1 MLELRRAM
9 GCGSSKSTAKVAV
22 APPPP
27 AAPPPAAPQLPGVR
41 AGADA
46 AENRR
51 SHASQASSAKSAGR
65 RGSIFQDAYD
75 MSSFQSHHGRRA
87 SVTSERR
94 MSIQQV
100 QTEQEALALH
110 ASSKKT
116 RKARSTEKAQ
126 MQREATTNRVTQVNQ
141 YKVVKPLGKGAFGE
155 VYKVAS
161 GDGDYAM
168 KILNRAALQR
178 QRQGRFGSALDSVK
192 IEIATMKLLD
202 HPNCVHMFEVII
214 DPQHDEIVLILE
226 FVPGGT
232 SQRVGKNGVGVPL
245 KPLTI
250 WSFMRH
256 LIMGLE
262 YLHINGIVHRDI
274 KPENL
279 LVSPAGRGNPGLL
292 KIADF
297 GTALLAEGASR
308 GSDGEAPAAQ
318 KTAGTP
324 AFFSPETCDLK
335 KSGTFEPKVVDL
347 WAIGVTIYVWLCG
360 LPPFHAPTPML
371 LLQEIRT
378 CVDVVEPPLTG
389 KGGLKGKPMGGPLI
403 ELMQGLLTKDVERRL
418 TLAQLRAHP
427 WITRDDE
434 APLPPP
440 PQAPVVVT
448 ESDISKAVTA
458 FVQAA
463 GRAGAIQRLT
473 ARSLV
478 KQTSTMERDF
488 YDELQHSDIKSHAPL
503 CEVRARARTHTP
515 PSHAHAHACLL
526 SSPLSSSQSVSYR
539 VTRGGDYSSPRSSPR
554 ADYSVRSSP
563 DTQDVSYRDT
573 GHDHSPS
580 RHLPHLPTPQ
590 LPHLP
595 TPHLPKSPLKAISR
609 ISTSMSQRNMGSQ
622 REVGSLR
629 EAGSQCDVAAEASI
643 TKPSPRPSVNFAPTA
658 GGGDS
663 GGGAG
668 GVGGAGGAGGERS
681 PSTLPK
687 SPGGGSFRKSWS
699 PKASLSGKWSGS
711 GGFAEPRGA
720 SEPQQNKSGRLPR
733 VFPPKHAGKGE
744 VQVEVEDLTA
754 GMSAPC
760 VIDIKMGCRTATASD
775 LRGGPRADL
784 LAKMCK
790 IDPGEATDEERA
802 AGGVTKLRYLQF
814 RDRISSISSH
824 AFRIDAAHL
833 SPFQGGL
840 QPAPLQY
847 EWSRL
852 PAGQPAARRG
862 HRAEAREAAGRPR
875 GEHVL
880 PARRAAA
887 LVDPDRVR
895 RLRAQAGEPAGRLGR
910 RADPADHRARR
921 AGHAEPRRARA
932 QDDRLCA
939 VLQAAG
945 RRAADDARRAVGRHR
960 RRQRGRLPDGRA
972 QPAAADAARPR
983 RAARRARQGRD
994 QPDQAAA
1001 QGREPPQ
1008 PRQRAGGPPAARAA
1022 DAVARRARR
1031 RLAHLE
1037 RPLVGV
1043 GRPLAGQPA
1052 HAGGL
1057 HRRRRRHARLAQ
1069 RAHARHLDRRGERAR
1084 GVPARQRRRPA
1095 PRRGWSRKQPP
1106 GKAGAAAA
1114 RRLDP

>member
-1 MLELRRAM
+1 
-9 GCGSSKSTAKVAV
+9 
-22 APPPP
+22 
-27 AAPPPAAPQLPGVR
+27 
-41 AGADA
+41 
-46 AENRR
+46 
-51 SHASQASSAKSAGR
+51 
-65 RGSIFQDAYD
+65 

-126 MQREATTNRVTQVNQ
+126 MQREASTNRVTQVNQ

-256 LIMGLE
+256 LVMGLE

-335 KSGTFEPKVVDL
+335 KSGTFDPKVVDL

-389 KGGLKGKPMGGPLI
+389 KGGLKGKPMSGPLI
-403 ELMQGLLTKDVERRL
+403 ELMQGLLTKDVEKRS

-526 SSPLSSSQSVSYR
+526 SSPLSSSQSAIHR
-539 VTRGGDYSSPRSSPR
+539 VTRGGDYSSPR

-573 GHDHSPS
+573 GHDHSPH
-580 RHLPHLPTPQ
+580 RQLPHLPTPQ

-643 TKPSPRPSVNFAPTA
+643 NKPSPRPSVNFAPAA

-668 GVGGAGGAGGERS
+668 GVGGAGGERS
-681 PSTLPK
+681 PRTLPK
-687 SPGGGSFRKSWS
+687 SPGGGSSRKSWS

-720 SEPQQNKSGRLPR
+720 SEPQNKSGRLPR
-733 VFPPKHAGKGE
+733 VLPPKHAGKGE

-852 PAGQPAARRG
+852 RTDDD
-862 HRAEAREAAGRPR
+862 
-875 GEHVL
+875 V
-880 PARRAAA
+880 AAA
-887 LVDPDRVR
+887 LRAYLQGSLPLAAAIVRKLERLQADLEASTFFPRVVL
-895 RLRAQAGEPAGRLGR
+895 LRSSILIVYDAFALKQVSQQGGSVAEQTQRIIELVEPGTQSPVALELKMIDFAQSFKL
-910 RADPADHRARR
+910 PADAPPMTHDVPWDGTVADNEDGYLTGVRNLLRLMRR
-921 AGHAEPRRARA
+921 VHDELLAAHGKGETNPTRPLLKGES
-932 QDDRLCA
+932 RLSLGSGLA
-939 VLQAAG
+939 V
-945 RRAADDARRAVGRHR
+945 HP
-960 RRQRGRLPDGRA
+960 LP
-972 QPAAADAARPR
+972 
-983 RAARRARQGRD
+983 
-994 QPDQAAA
+994 
-1001 QGREPPQ
+1001 EPPT
-1008 PRQRAGGPPAARAA
+1008 PSP
-1022 DAVARRARR
+1022 VARGDVSRISSGRWSESEGPSPGNPRMPAVSIDGGGVMLDSPNERMRGISIAEGNEHEASRR
-1031 RLAHLE
+1031 
-1037 RPLVGV
+1037 VSGV
-1043 GRPLAGQPA
+1043 GPLPGEGGAGSSPLAK
-1052 HAGGL
+1052 
-1057 HRRRRRHARLAQ
+1057 
-1069 RAHARHLDRRGERAR
+1069 
-1084 GVPARQRRRPA
+1084 PA
-1095 PRRGWSRKQPP
+1095 PLLRDDSILRN
-1106 GKAGAAAA
+1106 
-1114 RRLDP
+1114 